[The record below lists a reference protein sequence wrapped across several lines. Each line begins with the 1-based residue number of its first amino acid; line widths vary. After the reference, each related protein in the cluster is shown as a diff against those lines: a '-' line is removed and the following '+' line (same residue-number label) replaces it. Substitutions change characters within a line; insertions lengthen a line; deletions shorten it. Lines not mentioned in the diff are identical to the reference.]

1 MSLETK
7 GTTMQDIVEALLEKR
22 VQDRPMSEHIFDGAA
37 FECEAVTKTDFPE
50 VKADATKVAAA
61 AATTSSRRKSLRVAS
76 AAAALAP
83 ATRLKLV
90 TLEDFKTYV
99 TRSDHQNVFSGT
111 VVADLFRR

>member
-1 MSLETK
+1 METMGK
-7 GTTMQDIVEALLEKR
+7 TMQDIVDDLLEKR
-22 VQDRPMSEHIFDGAA
+22 ARDGPLSEHIFDGAS
-37 FECEAVTKTDFPE
+37 FECGAVSQTDFPE
-50 VKADATKVAAA
+50 VKADAGKAAA
-61 AATTSSRRKSLRVAS
+61 AATTASRRRKSMRVAS

-99 TRSDHQNVFSGT
+99 TRSDHQSVFSGA